1 MRTLRHG
8 IVVTVCTLGQGN
20 FKFETALGSKRLPRV
35 TTKEQASMRFL
46 RKLNGIICL
55 VAIGVSPVCHA
66 QQTWRAL
73 DPENVL
79 VIDTSKGRLMIE
91 MRPDM
96 APKSVERVKM
106 LAREKIY
113 NGLQFHRVI
122 GNFVAQTGNPD
133 NKDNGKSA
141 YPNLAP
147 EMKFKHQRK
156 AIDVWASNAGDA
168 ASGLLGSVPFQSVPL
183 SADQQDRVGWGAHCA
198 GVMGMGRDTPLD
210 SANSE
215 FYFMLGNS
223 RDMDHDYTVVG
234 RVVVGMDV
242 LRALKQGEPPAS
254 PDTMQSVRL
263 LADLPGAERPKVSI
277 LTGKALRSL
286 IQKVRHQKAADF
298 SVCDVVV
305 PFKME

>member
-1 MRTLRHG
+1 MRLFCKSNG
-8 IVVTVCTLGQGN
+8 IVWLL
-20 FKFETALGSKRLPRV
+20 AL
-35 TTKEQASMRFL
+35 
-46 RKLNGIICL
+46 
-55 VAIGVSPVCHA
+55 AISPICHA

-73 DPENVL
+73 DPENTL
-79 VIDTSKGRLMIE
+79 VIDTSKGRLIIE

-122 GNFVAQTGNPD
+122 ENFVAQTGNP
-133 NKDNGKSA
+133 NNMDNGKTA

-147 EMKFKHQRK
+147 EMKFEHQRK
-156 AIDVWASNAGDA
+156 SVEVWASNASDA
-168 ASGLLGSVPFQSVPL
+168 GSGFLGSVPFQSIPI
-183 SADQQDRVGWGAHCA
+183 SANQQDWLGWGVHCA
-198 GVMGMGRDTPLD
+198 GVMGMGRDKPLD

-215 FYFMLGNS
+215 FYFMLGTS

-242 LRALKQGEPPAS
+242 LRALKRGEPPAS
-254 PDTMQSVRL
+254 PDVMQSVRL
-263 LADLPGAERPKVSI
+263 LADLPGGERPKISI
-277 LTGKALRSL
+277 LTGTALYAYIS
-286 IQKVRHQKAADF
+286 KVRHKKAADF

>member
-1 MRTLRHG
+1 
-8 IVVTVCTLGQGN
+8 
-20 FKFETALGSKRLPRV
+20 
-35 TTKEQASMRFL
+35 MRFSSKL
-46 RKLNGIICL
+46 RGIAWL
-55 VAIGVSPVCHA
+55 LAIGLSPVCHA

-73 DPENVL
+73 DPENTL
-79 VIDTSKGRLMIE
+79 VIDTSKGRLIIE

-122 GNFVAQTGNPD
+122 GDFVAQTGNPD

-156 AIDVWASNAGDA
+156 AVEVWASNANDA
-168 ASGLLGSVPFQSVPL
+168 ASGFLGSVPIQSFPI
-183 SADQQDRVGWGAHCA
+183 SADRQEWLGWGAQCA
-198 GVMGMGRDTPLD
+198 GVMGMGRDKPLD

-215 FYFMLGNS
+215 FYFLLGAS

-242 LRALKQGEPPAS
+242 LRSLKQGEPHPS
-254 PDTMQSVRL
+254 PDIMQSARL
-263 LADLPGAERPKVSI
+263 LADLPAAERPTVRI
-277 LTGKALRSL
+277 MTGAALRAV
-286 IQKVRHQKAADF
+286 IDKVRRKTGADF

-305 PFKME
+305 PVKVD

>member
-1 MRTLRHG
+1 
-8 IVVTVCTLGQGN
+8 
-20 FKFETALGSKRLPRV
+20 
-35 TTKEQASMRFL
+35 MRFL
-46 RKLNGIICL
+46 SNLNGIVWL
-55 VAIGVSPVCHA
+55 LAIGMSPVCHA

-73 DPENVL
+73 DPENTL
-79 VIDTSKGRLMIE
+79 VIDTAKGRLIIE

-96 APKSVERVKM
+96 APRSVERVKI

-122 GNFVAQTGNPD
+122 GDFVAQTGNPD

-147 EMKFKHQRK
+147 EMKFKHQRN
-156 AIDVWASNAGDA
+156 AIEVWASNASDA
-168 ASGLLGSVPFQSVPL
+168 ASGFLGSVPFQSIPI
-183 SADQQDRVGWGAHCA
+183 SANQQDWLGWGAHCA
-198 GVMGMGRDTPLD
+198 GVMGMGRDKPLD

-215 FYFMLGNS
+215 LYFMLGTS

-242 LRALKQGEPPAS
+242 LRTLKQGEPPPS
-254 PDTMQSVRL
+254 PDIMQSVRL
-263 LADLPGAERPKVSI
+263 LSDLPGAERPKVSI
-277 LTGKALRSL
+277 LTGTALRAF
-286 IQKVRHQKAADF
+286 IQKVRHEKAADF

-305 PFKME
+305 PFKMG